1 MAGMTEDDLRRL
13 TDAEMHDAVGFCG
26 ATGKLE
32 QKRRQNLSYFMALP
46 EGDLAPPEVEGRS
59 SVVDTTVRNTI
70 LGMEGPLIKT
80 FCGTENVVE
89 FSETTADDEAKAKQV
104 TDYLNYLLRKKNP
117 GYSIVTT
124 WIRDALVQKFGF
136 VSVTWDDSAVET
148 KEEYRGQTDVQ
159 LAILLDDDEVEPID
173 QKSYPDP
180 EAEKQKAKAIE
191 QMEQQLGQ
199 MQQSAQQAAMQPQP
213 PQQPGQPM
221 QLPQAVVQLQQA
233 TTMYEQFKAQPVPM
247 LYDVTVRRKK
257 SGGRL
262 CIENVPPEEMMIRRD
277 AKSLNTTRFVGHR
290 VRRTINQLKA
300 AKYDNVDDISD
311 ADGGDDDM
319 NGEAVTR
326 RWMNDNGGMAD
337 HHGTDAVDPG
347 SRMVWIT
354 ICYVMC
360 DYDGNGIDAW
370 RQEVRCGKV
379 TLRNVECDDHPF
391 VGWCPVPMPH
401 QMIGLCP
408 ADLAMEPQ
416 RIKTSLKRAQL
427 DNVYLMANGR
437 YFAVEGKVNLDDLLD
452 SRPGGVVRMAQ
463 IGMAGPLDQ
472 GRGDL
477 AGTAAI
483 MEATEL
489 DAEEST
495 GWTRQSQGGNGLGLD
510 GNTTLGQANIV
521 TNRADARVEIIA
533 RQFAETGYTDLFK
546 KMLKLVC
553 QHQDKAVQVKLGSKW
568 QNVDPREW
576 TNQFDMTINVG
587 LGTGNKDQQVQHL
600 IALKQAQA
608 EGLQVGIC
616 KPKHIY
622 NADIK
627 LAEALG
633 FKSGDQFFHD
643 PSAPPD
649 PSDPPP
655 APPPPDPH
663 VVKAQLDQQKHAAEL
678 QFKQQNA
685 EADRQHAGQVE
696 SMKAQMQMQVDRN
709 RQEAEAQQHAL
720 KIQYEAELEHMKEA
734 NRHAQEAARIELE
747 RWKAQLASDT
757 AVYIAELT
765 NKTKLDA
772 ANLAADRAEA
782 AAEKQPEGAA
792 NGDA

>member
-1 MAGMTEDDLRRL
+1 MPRMTDDDLIAL
-13 TDAEMHDAVGFCG
+13 TDAEMQDATGFCG
-26 ATGKLE
+26 TGGRLE
-32 QKRRQNLSYFMALP
+32 AKRKKNLAYFMGLA
-46 EGDLAPPEVEGRS
+46 EGDLAPPEVDGRS

-89 FSETTADDEAKAKQV
+89 FSETTEDDEEKAKQV

-124 WIRDALVQKFGF
+124 WIRDALLQKFGF
-136 VSVTWDDSAVET
+136 VSVTWDDSPVET

-173 QKSYPDP
+173 QKSYPDE
-180 EAEKQKAKAIE
+180 EAEEEKAKQLK
-191 QMEQQLGQ
+191 QMEQQLEQMAAKGQ
-199 MQQSAQQAAMQPQP
+199 QLMQQDPNAGQQAG
-213 PQQPGQPM
+213 QQF
-221 QLPQAVVQLQQA
+221 LQAKQQ
-233 TTMYEQFKAQPVPM
+233 YEAFKAQPVPM
-247 LYDVTVRRKK
+247 LFDITVRRKK
-257 SGGRL
+257 VGGRL
-262 CIENVPPEEMMIRRD
+262 CIENEPPEGMLVRRD
-277 AKSLNTTRFVGHR
+277 AKSLNTTRFVGKR

-300 AKYDNVDDISD
+300 AKYDNVDQISA
-311 ADGGDDDM
+311 ADD
-319 NGEAVTR
+319 GEDNNDEAAAR
-326 RWMNDNGGMAD
+326 RYMNDNGGMITQ
-337 HHGTDAVDPG
+337 HSNEVDPG
-347 SRMVWIT
+347 SRSVWIT

-360 DYDGNGIDAW
+360 DYDGNGIDTW
-370 RQEVRCGKV
+370 RQVVRCG
-379 TLRNVECDDHPF
+379 THMLRNVEVDDHEF

-408 ADLAMEPQ
+408 ADLAMEAQ
-416 RIKTSLKRAQL
+416 KSKTFLKRGL
-427 DNVYLMANGR
+427 HDNVHLQVNGR
-437 YFAVEGKVNLDDLLD
+437 YFAVGDQVNLDDLLS
-452 SRPGGVVRMAQ
+452 SRPGGVVRIKS
-463 IGMAGPLDQ
+463 IGAVGRLDQ
-472 GRGDL
+472 GAGDL
-477 AGTAAI
+477 NGAMGLL
-483 MEATEL
+483 EAVEL

-495 GWTRQSQGGNGLGLD
+495 GWGRQSAGGNGQPLD
-510 GNTTLGQANIV
+510 QTATAANIV
-521 TNRADARVEIIA
+521 TNRADSRVEIIA

-553 QHQDKAVQVKLGSKW
+553 QHQNKAEQVKLGGKW

-600 IALKQAQA
+600 MALKQAQA

-622 NADIK
+622 AADIK

-649 PSDPPP
+649 PNDPPP

-663 VVKAQLDQQKHAAEL
+663 IVKAQIDQQKHAAEL
-678 QFKQQNA
+678 QFKQRDA
-685 EADRQHAGQVE
+685 EADRQHSGQVE

-720 KIQYEAELEHMKEA
+720 KIQYEAELEQMKEA
-734 NRHAQEAARIELE
+734 NRHSQEAARIELE

-757 AVYIAELT
+757 SIYIAELT
-765 NKTKLDA
+765 NRTKLDT

-782 AAEKQPEGAA
+782 TAETKEP
-792 NGDA
+792 NGNA